1 MWRGDMDKSRF
12 EWCKS
17 GARETAMGETG
28 TSRFLG
34 NLDPSAQE
42 FRPRNPYI
50 QNQMSLSVPTQIYY
64 PYTHPH
70 PQFVASSA
78 YVRPV
83 AGKPPLSPLMSPLS
97 ATPTRALLL
106 SSVPTDV
113 SEVTVRENWRPL
125 ERHAQAC
132 LTEVREQ
139 HMQQQSRLK
148 KHYDSLLTRKLA
160 SQVEHLLAPLPPPAR
175 GLIAGRAVWAQFMIP
190 VSTCTLDDYN
200 QGTLV
205 IFNLDSEVSTSSL
218 RDIFETFGRANAFLS
233 RGSIKELRETPLKRH
248 QRFVEFFDIR
258 DAARALR
265 EMNGK
270 KIQGKRV
277 VIEFSR
283 PGGHGWR
290 FFNAIST
297 TALSSTYSTTNST
310 VISPSRLAYHTV
322 TSRCPPALPCKLP
335 EKSSH
340 FNVPP
345 HSYLSQTHH
354 STKKSNVVVN
364 GIEDSKGVPRW
375 NPKKSPNGS
384 STTEQQQQQAQRNR
398 PWKGRQKNIDS
409 CFLINEDAKTE
420 SHYRDSRTT
429 VMIKNIPN
437 KYSQKLLMNM
447 LDNHCIDC
455 NKQVP
460 DGGDQPLSSY
470 DFIYL
475 PIDFK

>member
-1 MWRGDMDKSRF
+1 
-12 EWCKS
+12 
-17 GARETAMGETG
+17 MGYHRVDVSFNMMG
-28 TSRFLG
+28 LF
-34 NLDPSAQE
+34 
-42 FRPRNPYI
+42 I
-50 QNQMSLSVPTQIYY
+50 SLSPI
-64 PYTHPH
+64 PFSH
-70 PQFVASSA
+70 FSF
-78 YVRPV
+78 
-83 AGKPPLSPLMSPLS
+83 GF
-97 ATPTRALLL
+97 
-106 SSVPTDV
+106 
-113 SEVTVRENWRPL
+113 
-125 ERHAQAC
+125 
-132 LTEVREQ
+132 
-139 HMQQQSRLK
+139 
-148 KHYDSLLTRKLA
+148 SLL
-160 SQVEHLLAPLPPPAR
+160 
-175 GLIAGRAVWAQFMIP
+175 F
-190 VSTCTLDDYN
+190 
-200 QGTLV
+200 
-205 IFNLDSEVSTSSL
+205 DS
-218 RDIFETFGRANAFLS
+218 
-233 RGSIKELRETPLKRH
+233 GSIKELRETPLKRH

-354 STKKSNVVVN
+354 STKKSNVGINKRSSNAGNIKASMTSLRLTGSVVN

-384 STTEQQQQQAQRNR
+384 STTEQQQQEAQRNR

-437 KYSQKLLMNM
+437 KYRLVFCFLLR
-447 LDNHCIDC
+447 LTCK
-455 NKQVP
+455 NK
-460 DGGDQPLSSY
+460 
-470 DFIYL
+470 
-475 PIDFK
+475 

>member
-1 MWRGDMDKSRF
+1 M
-12 EWCKS
+12 
-17 GARETAMGETG
+17 MGL
-28 TSRFLG
+28 F
-34 NLDPSAQE
+34 
-42 FRPRNPYI
+42 I
-50 QNQMSLSVPTQIYY
+50 SLSPI
-64 PYTHPH
+64 PFSH
-70 PQFVASSA
+70 FSF
-78 YVRPV
+78 
-83 AGKPPLSPLMSPLS
+83 GF
-97 ATPTRALLL
+97 
-106 SSVPTDV
+106 
-113 SEVTVRENWRPL
+113 
-125 ERHAQAC
+125 
-132 LTEVREQ
+132 
-139 HMQQQSRLK
+139 
-148 KHYDSLLTRKLA
+148 SLL
-160 SQVEHLLAPLPPPAR
+160 
-175 GLIAGRAVWAQFMIP
+175 F
-190 VSTCTLDDYN
+190 
-200 QGTLV
+200 
-205 IFNLDSEVSTSSL
+205 DS
-218 RDIFETFGRANAFLS
+218 
-233 RGSIKELRETPLKRH
+233 GSIKELRETPLKRH

-354 STKKSNVVVN
+354 STKKSNVGINKRSSNAGNIKASMTSLRLTGSVVN
-364 GIEDSKGVPRW
+364 GIEDSKGVHRW

-384 STTEQQQQQAQRNR
+384 STTEQQQQEAQRNR

-437 KYSQKLLMNM
+437 KYRLVFCFLLR
-447 LDNHCIDC
+447 LTCK
-455 NKQVP
+455 NK
-460 DGGDQPLSSY
+460 
-470 DFIYL
+470 
-475 PIDFK
+475 

>member
-1 MWRGDMDKSRF
+1 
-12 EWCKS
+12 
-17 GARETAMGETG
+17 MGETG

-50 QNQMSLSVPTQIYY
+50 QNQMSLS
-64 PYTHPH
+64 
-70 PQFVASSA
+70 
-78 YVRPV
+78 
-83 AGKPPLSPLMSPLS
+83 
-97 ATPTRALLL
+97 
-106 SSVPTDV
+106 
-113 SEVTVRENWRPL
+113 
-125 ERHAQAC
+125 
-132 LTEVREQ
+132 
-139 HMQQQSRLK
+139 
-148 KHYDSLLTRKLA
+148 
-160 SQVEHLLAPLPPPAR
+160 HLLVPLPPPAR

-190 VSTCTLDDYN
+190 VSTCMLDDYN

-218 RDIFETFGRANAFLS
+218 RDIFETF
-233 RGSIKELRETPLKRH
+233 GSIKELRETPLKRH

-290 FFNAIST
+290 FFNAI
-297 TALSSTYSTTNST
+297 
-310 VISPSRLAYHTV
+310 
-322 TSRCPPALPCKLP
+322 K
-335 EKSSH
+335 KSSH

-354 STKKSNVVVN
+354 STKKSNV
-364 GIEDSKGVPRW
+364 GINKR
-375 NPKKSPNGS
+375 
-384 STTEQQQQQAQRNR
+384 TQRNR

-475 PIDFK
+475 PIDFNNKCNVGYGFVNMTSPQATWRLYKAFHLQSWKVFNSTKICEVTYARIQGLEALKEHFKNSKFLCDTKTYLPVVFSPPRDGRQLTEPQPIVGNNKLIIGIITNDTKASDDNDDGDEWEMMMDGPHRLNNGGHIECLLRIKFYLIYVLFNCHYYYYYIKE